1 MQTFIKPKKKQDEE
15 KIEIRIDADV
25 LESLRAYALFLDSPQ
40 GYVVSEILRKAFRKD
55 RAFAE
60 WRKREGTVSG
70 GEHIAEAQAE
80 AAPKR
85 VRQS

>member
-25 LESLRAYALFLDSPQ
+25 LESLRAYAQFLDSPQ

-60 WRKREGTVSG
+60 WRTRATPAANNGALAPVLAAGKTVPRG
-70 GEHIAEAQAE
+70 
-80 AAPKR
+80 
-85 VRQS
+85 

>member
-1 MQTFIKPKKKQDEE
+1 MQTFIKPKKKQEEE

-25 LESLRAYALFLDSPQ
+25 LDSLRAYSLFLDSPQ

-60 WRKREGTVSG
+60 WRKKTVA
-70 GEHIAEAQAE
+70 AEPDTS
-80 AAPKR
+80 AAKKPL
-85 VRQS
+85 QS

>member
-25 LESLRAYALFLDSPQ
+25 LASLRAYSQFLDSPQ

-60 WRKREGTVSG
+60 WRKGK
-70 GEHIAEAQAE
+70 E
-80 AAPKR
+80 AAPHATHT
-85 VRQS
+85 